1 MHCAEF
7 RFYEELNDYLPRQR
21 RRRSFQIAF
30 QGRPSVKSLI
40 EALGVP
46 HPEIDLI
53 LVNGRSVGFAHPLED
68 GARVAVYPVFESFD
82 ITPLVRL
89 RPRPLRRTAFILDV
103 PLGKLTRHLRLLGF
117 DSYYR
122 NDLDDPEIV
131 GLALAMQRIILTR
144 DRRLLQIKAVRHGY
158 GVRSAQPDRQV
169 VEIMTRFD
177 LWRQTRPFTRC
188 LECNALLHTVSKA
201 EVVHRLPARTAR
213 DYHAFYGCR
222 DCGRIYWKG
231 SHYDA
236 LVNRLESWRRA
247 APDGCGP
254 DDQAGAFN

>member
-21 RRRSFQIAF
+21 RRRSFKIAF
-30 QGRPSVKSLI
+30 RGRPSVKSLI

-46 HPEIDLI
+46 HPEVDLI
-53 LVNGRSVGFAHPLED
+53 LVDGRSVGFAHPLAD

-89 RPRPLRRTAFILDV
+89 RPQPLRRTAFILDV
-103 PLGKLTRHLRLLGF
+103 HLGKLARYLRLLGF

-122 NDLDDPEIV
+122 NDLDDLEIV
-131 GLALAMQRIILTR
+131 RLASALQRIILTR

-169 VEIMTRFD
+169 AEVLGRFD
-177 LWRQTRPFTRC
+177 LWRQARPFSRC
-188 LECNALLHTVSKA
+188 LECNASIHPVSKA
-201 EVVHRLPARTAR
+201 EVVHLLPGRAAR
-213 DYHAFYGCR
+213 DHQAFYRCAGCAR
-222 DCGRIYWKG
+222 VYWPG

-236 LVNRLESWRRA
+236 LRRRLQRWRDAESN
-247 APDGCGP
+247 GP
-254 DDQAGAFN
+254 VSLSHHTAFD